1 MPYHNLIKAKFS
13 QELHLNNT
21 DCHHKQCEAKE
32 LVTQV
37 EYFLNFSEGNLYN
50 PNLTQESFS
59 SLP

>member
-1 MPYHNLIKAKFS
+1 MPYHNLIQAKFS

-21 DCHHKQCEAKE
+21 DCHYKQCEAKE
-32 LVTQV
+32 LVTHV